1 METSNQKRTCYNDR
15 TYLWPFQ
22 CSPFKGSEQSNIKA
36 YEETLIN
43 TQMEKGL
50 SLLSSIDQHAQPFIW
65 FYILPLCNPFPSIN
79 LSVNTEYLLCDG
91 GEGQGEMTRAF
102 WHKKQNKRNC
112 FFLITSS
119 QGPKTVFINCIVLAT
134 SLKNSIHALQ
144 SV

>member
-1 METSNQKRTCYNDR
+1 MKSWLQYSKKKKTITTNYLSYDTPGIMLGTKKTMETSNQKRDLQRQN
-15 TYLWPFQ
+15 LSFGVQ

-91 GEGQGEMTRAF
+91 GEGQGEMTRTI
-102 WHKKQNKRNC
+102 
-112 FFLITSS
+112 LT
-119 QGPKTVFINCIVLAT
+119 
-134 SLKNSIHALQ
+134 
-144 SV
+144 